1 MADFNFI
8 HCEPGEELAQLHYFS
23 IKKCQPGG
31 DVEFII
37 TVYEYAER
45 NKQFMKFYARADK
58 AINQKSAAFTPFGWG
73 ETLTSA
79 LSECVKEIRRYPYE
93 ADK

>member
-1 MADFNFI
+1 MSDTSFI
-8 HCEPGEELAQLHYFS
+8 SAKPEEELAKLHYYS

-31 DVEFII
+31 DVEFVI

-58 AINQKSAAFTPFGWG
+58 PINQGSAAFIPFGWG
-73 ETLTSA
+73 ETLTMA
-79 LSECVKEIRRYPYE
+79 LTECVKEIRRYPYE
-93 ADK
+93 AE